1 MNHEKKDESSEMI
14 EILENAIVTFKDVV
28 KRIVDAIK
36 ITDEGVV
43 TGFIL
48 NREIF
53 VEGGFIPKRN
63 IKHIKGGT
71 KRSVYKKKP

>member
-1 MNHEKKDESSEMI
+1 MNREKKDEPPEMI
-14 EILENAIVTFKDVV
+14 EILENAIVIFKDEV
-28 KRIVDAIK
+28 KRVVDAIQ

-48 NREIF
+48 NREVF

-63 IKHIKGGT
+63 IKHIEGGT
-71 KRSVYKKKP
+71 KRSVYEKKS

>member
-14 EILENAIVTFKDVV
+14 EILENAIVIFKDAV
-28 KRIVDAIK
+28 KRIVDTIQ

-48 NREIF
+48 NREVF

-63 IKHIKGGT
+63 IKHIEGGT
-71 KRSVYKKKP
+71 KRLVYKKEL

>member
-1 MNHEKKDESSEMI
+1 MNNEKKDEPLEMI
-14 EILENAIVTFKDVV
+14 EILENAIVIFKDEL
-28 KRIVDAIK
+28 KRIVDAIQ

-48 NREIF
+48 NREVF

-63 IKHIKGGT
+63 IKHIEGGY
-71 KRSVYKKKP
+71 KRLVYKKKF